1 MSKNFTNFLEKS
13 VKEDKILQLK
23 SLDKQENLR

>member
-1 MSKNFTNFLEKS
+1 MSKNFANFLEKS